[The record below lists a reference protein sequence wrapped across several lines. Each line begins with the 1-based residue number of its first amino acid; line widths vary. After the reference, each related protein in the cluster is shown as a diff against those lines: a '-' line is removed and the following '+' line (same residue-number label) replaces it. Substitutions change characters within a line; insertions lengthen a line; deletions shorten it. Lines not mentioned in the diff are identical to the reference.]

1 MKIATKA
8 LKQSHPVGFENTN
21 GRQKGLRKGSN
32 ENENSLGLLLLI
44 EQKTVSARATETQK
58 SHVATTQFLLFVNN
72 AAHEHVYWVL
82 FLN

>member
-44 EQKTVSARATETQK
+44 EQKTVSARATETQR
-58 SHVATTQFLLFVNN
+58 SHVATHSFCCLSIMRPMNMYTGYCF
-72 AAHEHVYWVL
+72 
-82 FLN
+82 